1 MAPDGL
7 ADPGYCVITLA
18 EAPLAVNVRIGD
30 NTGTYLWHGE
40 QMQDLGGSV
49 CSVVEGEQV
58 VPIMVAKDATCID
71 TGSVYAA
78 VNGLPEKTNVRHFPY
93 KLAFA
98 LTDYALQGRTLNR
111 LVINWPLR
119 SYKICAEAVYVLIS
133 RCRTRAGLR
142 FLDGAD
148 MPNLRELSHS
158 RKSHA
163 WIQAYGPGGIFS
175 DERAKRALH
184 GVGGR
189 KKRGSPKRTR

>member
-1 MAPDGL
+1 
-7 ADPGYCVITLA
+7 VITLA

-119 SYKICAEAVYVLIS
+119 SYKMCAEAVYVLIS